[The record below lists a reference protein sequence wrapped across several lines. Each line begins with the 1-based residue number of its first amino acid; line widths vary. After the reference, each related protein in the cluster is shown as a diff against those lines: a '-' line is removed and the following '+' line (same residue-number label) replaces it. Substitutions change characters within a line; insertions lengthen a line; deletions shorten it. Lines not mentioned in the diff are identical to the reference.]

1 MNGGCLM
8 EKTVLQSLED
18 KMESFT
24 SAQRKVADYIL
35 KNPTEVPFMTTDQL
49 AVVIGVSVATVMR
62 LTYTLGYTGYSHF
75 QRDLQELFRN
85 RMAPP
90 ERLESNVRKLGKNKL
105 LIGCAE
111 IQISNIKKTVEF
123 LSEEAINNAVDLML
137 SARKIYVMGIRGSL
151 AVSIYLN
158 EGLNRIGMECEHL
171 TPDSGRLQSI
181 LVKMCPSDLLIAVSL
196 PRYAKRTLEVVQVS
210 KAKGAKILS
219 LTDGYASQLALLSDV
234 ALACAY
240 ESVSFHNSEVGVM
253 FLADFLISSMAAK
266 NPEKAKRH
274 LEEIEQVVKIV
285 EANVLK

>member
-1 MNGGCLM
+1 M
-8 EKTVLQSLED
+8 EKTVLQLLEE

-90 ERLESNVRKLGKNKL
+90 ERLASSVKKLGKNKL
-105 LIGCAE
+105 LISCAE
-111 IQISNIKKTVEF
+111 TQISNIKKTVEF
-123 LSEEAINNAVDLML
+123 LSDEAINNAIDLIL
-137 SARKIYVMGIRGSL
+137 TARKIYVIGIRGSL
-151 AVSIYLN
+151 SVSIYLN
-158 EGLNRIGMECEHL
+158 EGLNRIGMECEL
-171 TPDSGRLQSI
+171 LNPDSGRLQSI
-181 LVKMCPSDLLIAVSL
+181 LVKMCPSDLLIVVSL

-274 LEEIEQVVKIV
+274 LEEIEKVVKII